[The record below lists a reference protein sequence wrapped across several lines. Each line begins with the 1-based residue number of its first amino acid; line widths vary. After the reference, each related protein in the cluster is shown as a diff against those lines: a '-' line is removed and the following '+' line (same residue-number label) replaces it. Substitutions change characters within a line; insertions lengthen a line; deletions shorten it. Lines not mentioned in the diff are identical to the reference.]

1 MEVVMKKILK
11 NILKVGLLSIC
22 LIVLYGCSANIPESK
37 QGQLNLVWNRKS
49 NYKIIIGSN
58 ASESEKT
65 AAKELQKYIK
75 QMSKCK
81 LPIKVDAE
89 ELNYSREHVS
99 RTIHKLDSII
109 YNVDSVTR
117 GEQGALEKYIGDLS
131 RRIDRQPD
139 RVGYGVFVLLSTLLT
154 TGYWL
159 FEYMFDAAGD
169 ITSSGYLMIINL
181 LVYLSPFVGDAESIA
196 LALVGLSQMNRAIGG
211 DSKKIRAISKRL
223 SSALGDI
230 NKWPIEYRESISN
243 EVLKSLSAP
252 LSLGFY

>member
-1 MEVVMKKILK
+1 
-11 NILKVGLLSIC
+11 
-22 LIVLYGCSANIPESK
+22 
-37 QGQLNLVWNRKS
+37 
-49 NYKIIIGSN
+49 
-58 ASESEKT
+58 
-65 AAKELQKYIK
+65 
-75 QMSKCK
+75 
-81 LPIKVDAE
+81 
-89 ELNYSREHVS
+89 
-99 RTIHKLDSII
+99 
-109 YNVDSVTR
+109 
-117 GEQGALEKYIGDLS
+117 
-131 RRIDRQPD
+131 
-139 RVGYGVFVLLSTLLT
+139 
-154 TGYWL
+154 
-159 FEYMFDAAGD
+159 MFDAAGD